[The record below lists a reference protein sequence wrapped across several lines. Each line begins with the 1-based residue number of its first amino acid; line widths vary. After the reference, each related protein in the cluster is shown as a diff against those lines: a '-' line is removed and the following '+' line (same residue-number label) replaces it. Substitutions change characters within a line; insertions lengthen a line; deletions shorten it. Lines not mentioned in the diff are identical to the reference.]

1 MVASLLF
8 LGGTEARAQRT
19 VRGQSFISAD
29 FVKTLSPVLSRDAMG
44 AELWYGRY
52 LDTFYWQAGLQY
64 MLGYIKDSERQAPG
78 CFTLSGGVMYRLAAT
93 RSRRLNCYIGGNAL
107 FGVEFADGNKAIADI
122 MVDPY
127 TGAISTDE
135 VESAEYLTKVTYGL
149 EPRFEVE
156 FFLLKSAALV
166 GGLSLPVKVQTQ
178 KDHVAGRVYAGVRVN
193 F

>member
-19 VRGQSFISAD
+19 IRGQSFISAN
-29 FVKTLSPVLSRDAMG
+29 FVKTLSPALSRDSMG

-64 MLGYIKDSERQAPG
+64 MPGYIKDSERRAPG
-78 CFTLSGGVMYRLAAT
+78 CFTVAGGAMYRLLST
-93 RSRRLNCYIGGNAL
+93 RSRMFSCYIGGNAL

-122 MVDPY
+122 MKDPV
-127 TGAISTDE
+127 TGTIP
-135 VESAEYLTKVTYGL
+135 VETVEDSPYVTKVTYGL

-156 FFLLKSAALV
+156 FFPLKSAALV

-178 KDHVAGRVYAGVRVN
+178 KGQGQFLTSAISRQR
-193 F
+193 